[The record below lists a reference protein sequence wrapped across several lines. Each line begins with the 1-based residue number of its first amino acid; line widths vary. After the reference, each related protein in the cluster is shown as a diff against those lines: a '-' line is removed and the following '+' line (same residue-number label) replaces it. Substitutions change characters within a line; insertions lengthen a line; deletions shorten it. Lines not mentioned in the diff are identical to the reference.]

1 MLKNLSISARLF
13 LLIGTLCF
21 FIVSISAISISG
33 ASKLNAAI
41 EHLEEVGNIE
51 QARDDLESLASTSS
65 WIANSS
71 TTLLVLGLA
80 SAGFFAF
87 SLISSITKPLNEV
100 ETTLLA
106 MSQQTGG
113 AASQVSTSSQGLA
126 DGASRQASSIQQ
138 TSAAL
143 SELSNT
149 TSRNADNA
157 VKARSMAN
165 ETRSAAED
173 GSKGMNEMF
182 EAMNAIKA
190 SSDNIANIIKAID
203 EIAFQTNILA
213 LNAAV
218 EAARAG
224 EAGAGFAV
232 VADEVRNLAQR
243 CAAAAKDTASQIE
256 DSIQRSE
263 RGVEI
268 SNRVG
273 ESFENILGKAR
284 NVNELVEEIS
294 NASQEQTNSISQ
306 INSAVGELDRDIQ
319 ANSAT
324 AEETASTSEE
334 LSSQAEML
342 QQTVLD
348 LKRILSGTNA
358 HHARAFTTPTRRSSK
373 SSAAASANSD
383 WNNFDLTEDRSK
395 DAALFN

>member
-1 MLKNLSISARLF
+1 MLKNVSISARLF
-13 LLIGTLCF
+13 ILNGSLSL
-21 FIVSISAISISG
+21 FIVLVSVISMT
-33 ASKLNAAI
+33 NAARTVSAVEKAASTENVERI
-41 EHLEEVGNIE
+41 HTQLEE
-51 QARDDLESLASTSS
+51 LAASAS
-65 WIANSS
+65 WASNA
-71 TTLLVLGLA
+71 TLALLVAGLIA
-80 SAGFFAF
+80 AAFFA
-87 SLISSITKPLNEV
+87 ITSVKAITRPLHEV

-113 AASQVSTSSQGLA
+113 AAAQVSSSSQGLA
-126 DGASRQASSIQQ
+126 DGSSRQAASIQQ

-157 VKARSMAN
+157 IKARNMAN

-173 GSKGMNEMF
+173 GAKGMAEMF
-182 EAMNAIKA
+182 EAMNAIKS

-284 NVNELVEEIS
+284 NVNEIVVEIS
-294 NASQEQTNSISQ
+294 TASQEQTNSISQ

-348 LKRILSGTNA
+348 LQRILSGVAQQAPHSFTAKSTRKQAKHTQNA
-358 HHARAFTTPTRRSSK
+358 
-373 SSAAASANSD
+373 D
-383 WNNFDLTEDRSK
+383 WDNFDLSESRNK
-395 DAALFN
+395 DAVFFN